1 MIQKH
6 KMEKA
11 NKKKK
16 LLVMLEGITL
26 RTICLTECMNSIHII
41 QKKVIHQSQE
51 KVRFQVKS
59 NHLLPDK

>member
-1 MIQKH
+1 
-6 KMEKA
+6 
-11 NKKKK
+11 
-16 LLVMLEGITL
+16 MLEGITL